1 MMLKCVESFTEGQVI
16 INIETTEIMNRA
28 PSLARCDCMAQAL
41 SVVLALYLAI
51 DNSKIH
57 ILFI

>member
-1 MMLKCVESFTEGQVI
+1 MLYYLLSFTEGQVI

-28 PSLARCDCMAQAL
+28 PSVARCGCMTQAL

-51 DNSKIH
+51 DNSKMH